1 MNVGSVSSVLA
12 LREVAAEL
20 VKETREAQ
28 DLPAELTDDSV
39 FEFVAFLIRSRGE
52 ARLTGS

>member
-1 MNVGSVSSVLA
+1 MLA